1 MVLVALVAAI
11 SACSQ
16 SDQYLQ
22 FAAPV
27 DVAGFI
33 DDVTSGERAWT
44 PEALGMRLGEPTT
57 EVQQGPDVVLQYYGF
72 ELRMQGDTLTHI
84 ALTDSRHT
92 APEGI
97 RVGYPVSQVRRLWGP
112 PLAQE
117 EGRWEYQTEGALLVL
132 LIEEG
137 IVSRVEWRLGSEGGG
152 R

>member
-1 MVLVALVAAI
+1 MVLVALVATI

-33 DDVTSGERAWT
+33 DVATSGERAWT
-44 PEALGMRLGEPTT
+44 REALDMWFGEPAK
-57 EVQQGPDVVLQYYGF
+57 EVQQGSSVVLQFYGF
-72 ELRMQGDTLTHI
+72 ELGMQGDTLTQI

-97 RVGYPVSQVRRLWGP
+97 RVGYPASQVRRLWGP

-117 EGRWEYQTEGALLVL
+117 EGRWKYQTDGALLVL
-132 LIEEG
+132 MIEEG